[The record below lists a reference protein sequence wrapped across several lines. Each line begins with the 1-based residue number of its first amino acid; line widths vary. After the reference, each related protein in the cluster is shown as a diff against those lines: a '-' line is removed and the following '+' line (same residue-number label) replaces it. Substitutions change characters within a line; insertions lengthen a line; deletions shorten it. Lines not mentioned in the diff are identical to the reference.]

1 MAMAPTDSFE
11 MDALDGKT
19 TPVAADTLLLKDTED
34 GLLLKEVTFA
44 NLQLA
49 ILNDPSIVTLTG
61 VQTLENK
68 TLDMPTIID
77 FSLATHDHEDAAGG
91 GTLLAVAISDFDTA
105 VSANSDVTANTAK
118 VTNANHTG
126 DATGDTALTI
136 ADDAVTYAK
145 MQNVV
150 ADDVLLGN
158 IAGAGGI
165 VTELTGTQVNT
176 ILPVFTDTLKG
187 LVPLSGGG
195 MDNFLRA
202 DGTWVPPPGAGASAP
217 FTWGASDEDASII
230 TGLLYTT
237 EAAAS
242 EVTLSEVVLS
252 LKNAPTNNTITV
264 DILKE
269 NAVNSNVFVSI
280 FSTLPTIEINEFTSQ
295 TAVAAVFSD
304 STWQIERRLQLVLT
318 INDDDFAATGIKV
331 TLA

>member
-1 MAMAPTDSFE
+1 MAPTDSFE
-11 MDALDGKT
+11 MDALDAKT

-61 VQTLENK
+61 AQTLEDK
-68 TLDMPTIID
+68 TLVMPIIAD

-91 GTLLAVAISDFDTA
+91 GTLLAIAISDFDTA

-202 DGTWVPPPGAGASAP
+202 DGVFAEPPGAGASAP
-217 FTWGASDEDASII
+217 FTWGASDEDSPLV

-237 EAAAS
+237 EASAA
-242 EVTLSEVVLS
+242 EITMSEVVVS
-252 LKNAPTNNTITV
+252 LKNAPTGGMITV

-269 NAVNSNVFVSI
+269 TAVNSNLFVSI
-280 FSTLPTIEINEFTSQ
+280 FTVLPTIDMDDFTSQ
-295 TAVAAVFSD
+295 TAATGATFD
-304 STWQIERRLQLVLT
+304 TTTWEVQRRLQLVLT
-318 INDDDFAATGIKV
+318 INDTNSAATGIKV